1 MAHREACEQRLMALM
16 QRSPH
21 YHEEW
26 LAITSGQRS
35 LTPTGMRAV
44 LWSMADEGI
53 ISQAEL
59 TEMFDQLDQEISP
72 PLPCDRSSRVPS
84 HPGTSGAPIRG

>member
-21 YHEEW
+21 DHEEW
-26 LAITSGQRS
+26 LTITSGPRA

-44 LWSMADEGI
+44 LWSMADEGV
-53 ISQAEL
+53 ISPAEL
-59 TEMFDQLDQEISP
+59 TEMFEQLDTEMFEQLDQE
-72 PLPCDRSSRVPS
+72 V
-84 HPGTSGAPIRG
+84 